1 MVDEMWID
9 EYYTDENMGKSFK
22 VIPQNDIVKPIRVVR
37 YDILVMRL
45 KKLMSYFEESQSLL
59 NDLKEDLG
67 KIDWEGTSFL
77 LISILTLVLGMFQSQ
92 NLATCYETY
101 TYQVWVC
108 DVSIFF
114 FMFISCLTLWGL
126 FLLYNLISL
135 CCIKWN

>member
-1 MVDEMWID
+1 MWWLNMVDEMWID

-67 KIDWEGTSFL
+67 KDD
-77 LISILTLVLGMFQSQ
+77 LVMGD
-92 NLATCYETY
+92 E
-101 TYQVWVC
+101 
-108 DVSIFF
+108 
-114 FMFISCLTLWGL
+114 
-126 FLLYNLISL
+126 
-135 CCIKWN
+135 